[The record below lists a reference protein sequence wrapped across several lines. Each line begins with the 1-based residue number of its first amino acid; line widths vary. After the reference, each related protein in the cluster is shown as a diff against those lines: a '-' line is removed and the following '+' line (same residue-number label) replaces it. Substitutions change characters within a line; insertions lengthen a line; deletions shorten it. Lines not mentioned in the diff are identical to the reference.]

1 MIRAGNNQPGAFMR
15 FIRWGVAA
23 AVAAL
28 FASAVALPS
37 AAFGAS
43 SEPPYEVTFDST
55 MVNHFAGI
63 NNGPSGSETTEIQA
77 TIPLAASGS
86 AYSGSAE
93 AKYAQASGTITE
105 TCTSGDTTGTTEE
118 IEQSGNPTNFQAT
131 YTPGSSGSGGSLQ
144 LNIGP
149 FSGGLAETFQDIPG
163 CGGLTVGNTTPRFL
177 ADFVANHESQLLALA
192 DPGDMVFGFTMTPG
206 GSLGGSTSYAGT
218 YNFTGGAT
226 NENLTYSE
234 TTAISVIADNCV
246 VPNLVGQTE
255 AAAESALAAA
265 SCTVGAITTQAG
277 SGTPGTVLSSSP
289 GAGTKLDQGAAVA
302 LVIST
307 AAAPKC
313 TVPAVK
319 GDKLAAAES
328 KIKKA
333 GCAVGK
339 ITKKKSAKKKKG
351 HVISQS
357 PAAGAS
363 KPAGTKVALTVGK

>member
-1 MIRAGNNQPGAFMR
+1 
-15 FIRWGVAA
+15 VAA
-23 AVAAL
+23 AVAVL
-28 FASAVALPS
+28 FAFVVAVPS
-37 AAFGAS
+37 AASGAS
-43 SEPPYEVTFDST
+43 SEPPYQVTFDST
-55 MVNHFAGI
+55 MVNHFLGI
-63 NNGPSGSETTEIQA
+63 GDDPAGSETTEIQA

-86 AYSGSAE
+86 TYSGSAE

-105 TCTSGDTTGTTEE
+105 TCSSNNTTGTTEE
-118 IEQSGNPTNFQAT
+118 IEQSGNPTSFQAT
-131 YTPGSSGSGGSLQ
+131 YTPGSSGSGGSLA
-144 LNIGP
+144 LNLGP
-149 FSGGLAETFQDIPG
+149 LAGGLAETFEDIPG
-163 CGGLTVGNTTPRFL
+163 CGGPTVGNTTPRFL
-177 ADFVANHESQLLALA
+177 ADFVANHESQLSALA
-192 DPGDMVFGFTMTPG
+192 DPGDFVFDFTLTPG

-218 YNFTGGAT
+218 YDFTGGAT
-226 NENLTYSE
+226 NNNLTYSE

-246 VPNLVGQTE
+246 VPNVVGQTE
-255 AAAESALAAA
+255 AAAESALTAA
-265 SCTVGAITTQAG
+265 SCTVGAITTQTG

-289 GAGTKLDQGAAVA
+289 AAGTKLDQGAAVA
-302 LVIST
+302 LVIS
-307 AAAPKC
+307 AAAAQTC
-313 TVPAVK
+313 TVPALK